1 MIVFFICIMVDV
13 SVVLDAFW
21 AAVTL
26 IPEILSMWK
35 RVLWNSGPFSFSV
48 FWMDFRVE
56 IEHKIIAKSM
66 EKRLKNQSKNESKS

>member
-1 MIVFFICIMVDV
+1 MQNLIVFFICIMIDD

-21 AAVTL
+21 AFVTL
-26 IPEILSMWK
+26 IFEILSMRK

-48 FWMDFRVE
+48 FWMVFRVE

-66 EKRLKNQSKNESKS
+66 EKR